1 MEYHRVY
8 IEIVVRA
15 LEETDIDVSMWCSKG
30 IRPRSARLTLS
41 RRRTAPVHGEA
52 YVVLSWTEEHGWTL
66 GHTED
71 ATRPPTETQ
80 QLFGTVL
87 PEPRELVAVTGR
99 ATSTRPTVGPVIT
112 LRRAGDNDGFEEQ
125 LAAYWG
131 PMPQPQPES
140 RPEEDAPDPR
150 LNQMDTLLE
159 RLLTTYTGS
168 ACGAPLPTPEA
179 AQRDADEIR
188 AALADVHAYCR
199 ELRGARYAAGVQAYR
214 SGARSARRRH

>member
-15 LEETDIDVSMWCSKG
+15 LEEADIDVSMWCSKG
-30 IRPRSARLTLS
+30 IRPRSGRLTLS
-41 RRRTAPVHGEA
+41 RRRTAPVHGET
-52 YVVLSWTEEHGWTL
+52 YVVLAWTEEHGWTL
-66 GHTED
+66 GHTEA
-71 ATRPPTETQ
+71 ATRPPTQTE

-87 PEPRELVAVTGR
+87 PEPRDLVPVIRR
-99 ATSTRPTVGPVIT
+99 ATSTRPTVGPVIA

-131 PMPQPQPES
+131 PMPQPES
-140 RPEEDAPDPR
+140 GPEEDTSDPR
-150 LNQMDTLLE
+150 LNQLDTLLE
-159 RLLTTYTGS
+159 RLLAAYTGS

-188 AALADVHAYCR
+188 AALADVHTYCR
-199 ELRGARYAAGVQAYR
+199 ELRGARYAAGVQGYR

>member
-15 LEETDIDVSMWCSKG
+15 LEEADIDVSMWYSKG

-41 RRRTAPVHGEA
+41 RRRTAPVHGDA
-52 YVVLSWTEEHGWTL
+52 YVVLAWTEEHGWTL

-71 ATRPPTETQ
+71 ATRPPTDTE

-87 PEPRELVAVTGR
+87 PEPQDLVAIIPR
-99 ATSTRPTVGPVIT
+99 ATSTRPTVGPVIA

-125 LAAYWG
+125 LAAYWD
-131 PMPQPQPES
+131 PTPQPQPES
-140 RPEEDAPDPR
+140 RPEEDASDPR
-150 LNQMDTLLE
+150 LNRLDTVLE

-168 ACGAPLPTPEA
+168 ASGAPLPTPEA
-179 AQRDADEIR
+179 TQRDADEIR

-199 ELRGARYAAGVQAYR
+199 ELRGARYAAGVQGYR
-214 SGARSARRRH
+214 SGARSARRRR